1 MWLSNTSLY
10 HCDKLP
16 FFDLWFSCQFSRS
29 WQIFYRMVFQSQSNL
44 ICFGKHFRSEPFSS
58 LDPRQVRLQA
68 SKSFKEPKLIT
79 CYSTARVDVIN
90 CVDKFHTRRRR
101 VVRRVHTIFL
111 RARWKKNARFMC
123 LCYSVLWVSVFSARS
138 FPHCRQRKIYITKK
152 SNHVT
157 ITQVSLRKIFWITSS
172 SSRFTWFE
180 LLMNQLGRK
189 MSLTQGIETRVSL
202 SE

>member
-1 MWLSNTSLY
+1 MTLKHIPLSLWLVALLRSVVQLSVQPKFANLLQFDIPVQVKSSLLRQA
-10 HCDKLP
+10 LP
-16 FFDLWFSCQFSRS
+16 FRAF
-29 WQIFYRMVFQSQSNL
+29 
-44 ICFGKHFRSEPFSS
+44 FSS

-68 SKSFKEPKLIT
+68 SKSFKGPKLVT
-79 CYSTARVDVIN
+79 CYSTARVDLIN
-90 CVDKFHTRRRR
+90 CADKFHTRRRR
-101 VVRRVHTIFL
+101 VVRRVHTILL
-111 RARWKKNARFMC
+111 RARSKKNARFMC

-157 ITQVSLRKIFWITSS
+157 LTQVSLRKIFWITSS